1 LSDKKPKLDILDYI
15 VFSILMFFFLLFVFG
30 ILIYTV
36 LVNVP
41 SKIIEIVNNIRKKY
55 E

>member
-1 LSDKKPKLDILDYI
+1 LGNKKSKLDPLDWI
-15 VFSILMFFFLLFVFG
+15 VFTILMSVFVLFVFG

-36 LVNVP
+36 LVNIP
-41 SKIIEIVNNIRKKY
+41 SKIIEIVTNIRRKY